1 MSNNNADR
9 EVILS
14 ISHVDISF
22 DVGGKKKFVAVKD
35 ANFDI
40 YKGETFALVGESGSG
55 KTTLGRAIMRINPC
69 SNGEILFEGKRISGK
84 ISREEDRNVVRNI
97 QMIFQDPAASLNERA
112 TIEYC
117 ISEGLY
123 NFHLYKNEEE
133 RIAKVDQALKDVG
146 LLPEHKSRYP
156 HEFSGGQRQRVGIA
170 RALIMN
176 PKLIIADEC
185 ISALDVSIQAQV
197 INLLHDLQERMGLTY
212 LFIAHDLNI
221 VKYISDR
228 IAVMYLG
235 SMVELA
241 TSDELY
247 ANTLHPYSKALLS
260 AVPIPD
266 PKLEAQKKR
275 QIIEGDVPSPINKP
289 KGCAFS
295 SRCPLACDKCRQS
308 APTLKEAAPGHFVA
322 CHLVEAQS

>member
-123 NFHLYKNEEE
+123 NFH
-133 RIAKVDQALKDVG
+133 
-146 LLPEHKSRYP
+146 KSRYP

-170 RALIMN
+170 RAMIMD
-176 PKLIIADEC
+176 PKLIVADEP
-185 ISALDVSIQAQV
+185 ISALDVSIRAQV
-197 INLLHDLQERMGLTY
+197 LNLMNKLKAEKNLTY
-212 LFIAHDLNI
+212 LFIAHDLSVVRFI
-221 VKYISDR
+221 ADR
-228 IAVMYLG
+228 IAVIHLG
-235 SMVELA
+235 EIVEIADSETLFQCP
-241 TSDELY
+241 
-247 ANTLHPYSKALLS
+247 LHPYTISLLS
-260 AVPIPD
+260 AVPMPD
-266 PKLEAQKKR
+266 PVVERTRRAIVYDPSKL
-275 QIIEGDVPSPINKP
+275 D
-289 KGCAFS
+289 
-295 SRCPLACDKCRQS
+295 QS
-308 APTLKEAAPGHFVA
+308 GALRSLREIRPGHFVFA
-322 CHLVEAQS
+322 TDKEMEGYEKKLAEIENAKNQ

>member
-1 MSNNNADR
+1 MSNNAAER

-14 ISHVDISF
+14 ISHVDVSF

-69 SNGEILFEGKRISGK
+69 SSGEILFEGKRISGK

-123 NFHLYKNEEE
+123 NFHLYKDEEE

-170 RALIMN
+170 RAMIMD
-176 PKLIIADEC
+176 PKLIVADEP
-185 ISALDVSIQAQV
+185 ISALDVSIRAQV
-197 INLLHDLQERMGLTY
+197 LNLMNKLKAEKNLTY
-212 LFIAHDLNI
+212 LFIAHDLSVVRFI
-221 VKYISDR
+221 ADR
-228 IAVMYLG
+228 IAVIHLG
-235 SMVELA
+235 EIVEIADSETLFQCP
-241 TSDELY
+241 
-247 ANTLHPYSKALLS
+247 LHPYTISLLS
-260 AVPIPD
+260 AVPMPD
-266 PKLEAQKKR
+266 PVVERTRRAIVYDPSKL
-275 QIIEGDVPSPINKP
+275 D
-289 KGCAFS
+289 
-295 SRCPLACDKCRQS
+295 QS
-308 APTLKEAAPGHFVA
+308 GAPRTLREIRPGHFVFA
-322 CHLVEAQS
+322 TDNEMEGYEKKLAEIESEKAQ

>member
-1 MSNNNADR
+1 MSNNTADR

-123 NFHLYKNEEE
+123 NFHLYKDEEE

-170 RALIMN
+170 RAMIMD
-176 PKLIIADEC
+176 PKLIVADEP
-185 ISALDVSIQAQV
+185 ISAHVPFHRARPFGRPVHCRPHRRHPS
-197 INLLHDLQERMGLTY
+197 RR
-212 LFIAHDLNI
+212 
-221 VKYISDR
+221 DR
-228 IAVMYLG
+228 GDRGFRDTVPVPAASVHHL
-235 SMVELA
+235 
-241 TSDELY
+241 
-247 ANTLHPYSKALLS
+247 PALRR
-260 AVPIPD
+260 ADARP
-266 PKLEAQKKR
+266 R
-275 QIIEGDVPSPINKP
+275 
-289 KGCAFS
+289 
-295 SRCPLACDKCRQS
+295 R
-308 APTLKEAAPGHFVA
+308 
-322 CHLVEAQS
+322 

>member
-1 MSNNNADR
+1 MSNEDR

-14 ISHVDISF
+14 IRHVDVTF
-22 DVGGKKKFVAVKD
+22 ETGHKKKLRAVKD

-69 SNGEILFEGKRISGK
+69 SAGEILFEGKRISGK

-123 NFHLYKNEEE
+123 NFHLYKDEED
-133 RIAKVDQALKDVG
+133 RIAKVDRALESVG

-170 RALIMN
+170 RAMIMD
-176 PKLIIADEC
+176 PKFIVADEP
-185 ISALDVSIQAQV
+185 ISALDVSIRAQV
-197 INLLHDLQERMGLTY
+197 LNLMNKLKAERNLTY
-212 LFIAHDLNI
+212 LFIAHDLSVVRFI
-221 VKYISDR
+221 ADR
-228 IAVMYLG
+228 IAVIHLG
-235 SMVELA
+235 EIVEIA
-241 TSDELY
+241 ESE
-247 ANTLHPYSKALLS
+247 TLFKYPMHPYTVSLLS
-260 AVPIPD
+260 AVPMPD
-266 PKLEAQKKR
+266 PLVEKNRKH
-275 QIIEGDVPSPINKP
+275 IVYDPSQ
-289 KGCAFS
+289 
-295 SRCPLACDKCRQS
+295 LDQS
-308 APTLKEAAPGHFVA
+308 GEPREMRELRPGHFVFCTSNEFA
-322 CHLVEAQS
+322 RYEEKIKEMEQEKS

>member
-1 MSNNNADR
+1 MSNNTADR

-14 ISHVDISF
+14 IKHVDISF

-69 SNGEILFEGKRISGK
+69 SSGEILFEGKRISGK

-123 NFHLYKNEEE
+123 NFHLYKDEEE

-170 RALIMN
+170 RAMIMD
-176 PKLIIADEC
+176 PKLIVADEP
-185 ISALDVSIQAQV
+185 ISALDVSIRAQV
-197 INLLHDLQERMGLTY
+197 LNLMNKLKAEKNLTY
-212 LFIAHDLNI
+212 LFIAHDLSVVRFI
-221 VKYISDR
+221 ADR
-228 IAVMYLG
+228 IAVIHLG
-235 SMVELA
+235 EIVEIADSETLFRCP
-241 TSDELY
+241 
-247 ANTLHPYSKALLS
+247 LHPYTISLLS
-260 AVPIPD
+260 AVPMPD
-266 PKLEAQKKR
+266 PVVERTRRAIVYDPSKL
-275 QIIEGDVPSPINKP
+275 D
-289 KGCAFS
+289 
-295 SRCPLACDKCRQS
+295 QS
-308 APTLKEAAPGHFVA
+308 GAPRSLREIRPGHFVFA
-322 CHLVEAQS
+322 TDKEMEGYEKKLAGIESGSDQ

>member
-1 MSNNNADR
+1 MSNNTADR

-14 ISHVDISF
+14 IKHVDVSF

-69 SNGEILFEGKRISGK
+69 SSGEILFEGKRISGK

-123 NFHLYKNEEE
+123 NFHLYKDEEE
-133 RIAKVDQALKDVG
+133 RIAKVDRALQDVG
-146 LLPEHKSRYP
+146 PLPEHKSRYP

-170 RALIMN
+170 RAMIMD
-176 PKLIIADEC
+176 PKLIVADEP
-185 ISALDVSIQAQV
+185 ISALDVSIRAQV
-197 INLLHDLQERMGLTY
+197 LNLMNKLKAEKNLTY
-212 LFIAHDLNI
+212 LFIAHDLSVVRFI
-221 VKYISDR
+221 ADR
-228 IAVMYLG
+228 IAVIHLG
-235 SMVELA
+235 EIVEIADSETLFRCP
-241 TSDELY
+241 
-247 ANTLHPYSKALLS
+247 LHPYTISLLS
-260 AVPIPD
+260 AVPMPD
-266 PKLEAQKKR
+266 PVVERTRRAIVYDPSKL
-275 QIIEGDVPSPINKP
+275 D
-289 KGCAFS
+289 
-295 SRCPLACDKCRQS
+295 QS
-308 APTLKEAAPGHFVA
+308 GAPRSLREIRPGHFVFA
-322 CHLVEAQS
+322 TDKEMEGYEKKLAGIESASDQ